1 MKIYELMNQLSS
13 AKAGTEVTAVVCLSP
28 TELIQHGSR
37 IGDDD
42 CFCLPLE
49 IEEIDPEEGNITLKF

>member
-1 MKIYELMNQLSS
+1 MNQLSS
-13 AKAGTEVTAVVCLSP
+13 AEAGTEVTAVVCLSP
-28 TELIQHGSR
+28 AELIQHGGR